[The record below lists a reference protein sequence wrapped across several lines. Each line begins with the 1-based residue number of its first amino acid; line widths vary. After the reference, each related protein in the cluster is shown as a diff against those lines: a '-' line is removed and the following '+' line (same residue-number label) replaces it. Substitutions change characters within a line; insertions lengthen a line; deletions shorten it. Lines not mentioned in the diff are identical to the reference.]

1 VTASSRR
8 PSPALLALAALVLAI
23 LVAAS
28 ILVGRLARLPK
39 EAAEAI
45 PHAARA
51 TAAAV
56 SDGLAKLAAAIRTR
70 SVATEF
76 TSTATRVRGTKRLQV
91 AELSQVE
98 IVERRDASRLF
109 GIPLPDVVVSARAP
123 VTYVYVLDLDGR
135 WEFDLAERTVTVL
148 APELAWNAPAVDVS
162 KLTFVKSETSIL
174 RDEEPVLEALR
185 ASLTGIFRQR
195 ARQGVPLVRE
205 AARRQAEEFV
215 RAWLLRAYGV
225 PEDVKVVV
233 RFRGEPA
240 TIGPAGPSLP
250 PRG

>member
-1 VTASSRR
+1 VTAPSRR

-23 LVAAS
+23 LVASS
-28 ILVGRLARLPK
+28 ILVGRLARLPR

-45 PHAARA
+45 PHAVRA

-56 SDGLAKLAAAIRTR
+56 SDGFARLAAAIRTR
-70 SVATEF
+70 SVTTEF

-98 IVERRDASRLF
+98 LVERRDASRLF
-109 GIPLPDVVVSARAP
+109 GISLPDVVVSARAP

-162 KLTFVKSETSIL
+162 KLTFVKAETSIL
-174 RDEEPVLEALR
+174 RDEERVLEALR

-205 AARRQAEEFV
+205 TARRQAEEFV

-240 TIGPAGPSLP
+240 TIGPAGPALP